1 MRNPLLMTAAICLG
15 LSALQASAA
24 ILAQDEFD
32 YSPVGSPLSGHDGW
46 GIVTNAGGSPDPTI
60 AAGSLSHPDR
70 LPNAGNSAQLTGT
83 GASGSSKLPLSKTVS
98 TGRVYYSMLLNVS
111 DISNLNDTAN
121 GSFFAGFQPH
131 ALVSPA
137 VSSIATGGGNLLI
150 HRDADNV
157 SAYNLGVAASAGGA
171 GNADRVFDTTEF
183 VQDETVFVVV
193 AYQMNPD
200 VNDDQA
206 FLWLNPN
213 PSTFGASSA
222 PTPTLTS
229 NGSLTAA
236 NDHGPVASFFL
247 RNNGVEPD
255 FTLVDDL
262 RVATTWAQVTQ
273 LVPEPAAALMGCIGL
288 AGLTLFKRRRTL

>member
-1 MRNPLLMTAAICLG
+1 MRKLLLVTATVCLG

-24 ILAQDEFD
+24 VIARDEFD

-46 GIVTNAGGSPDPTI
+46 GIVTNMAGSPDPTI
-60 AAGSLSHPDR
+60 ANGSLSHPDR
-70 LPNAGNSAQLTGT
+70 PPNVGNSAQLTGT
-83 GASGSSKLPLSKTVS
+83 GASGSSKLPLSMTVS
-98 TGRVYYSMLLNVS
+98 TGRVYYSMLVNVS
-111 DISNLNDTAN
+111 NITGLTDTGA

-131 ALVSPA
+131 TLVSPA

-150 HRDADNV
+150 HRDADNA

-183 VQDETVFVVV
+183 LQGQTVFVVV

-200 VNDDQA
+200 TNDDQA
-206 FLWLNPN
+206 FLWIN
-213 PSTFGASSA
+213 PSPSTYGSMTP
-222 PTPTLTS
+222 PTPTITS

-236 NDHGPVASFFL
+236 VDHGPVASFFL

-255 FTLVDDL
+255 VTLVDDL
-262 RVATTWAQVTQ
+262 RVATTWAQVTY
-273 LVPEPAAALMGCIGL
+273 LVPEPAAVLMAVVGIV
-288 AGLTLFKRRRTL
+288 GLTFSKRRRR

>member
-1 MRNPLLMTAAICLG
+1 MRKLLLVTAAMCLG

-24 ILAQDEFD
+24 VLARDEFD

-70 LPNAGNSAQLTGT
+70 LANTGNSAQLTGT
-83 GASGSSKLPLSKTVS
+83 GASGSSKLPLLMTRT
-98 TGRVYYSMLLNVS
+98 TGRVYYSMLVNVS
-111 DISNLNDTAN
+111 NISNLIDTAN

-131 ALVSPA
+131 TQVSPA

-150 HRDADNV
+150 HRDVDNV

-171 GNADRVFDTTEF
+171 GNADRVFDTTEL
-183 VQDETVFVVV
+183 VQGQTVFIVV
-193 AYQMNPD
+193 AYQMNAGA
-200 VNDDQA
+200 NDDEA
-206 FLWLNPN
+206 FLWIN
-213 PSTFGASSA
+213 PSPSTYGA
-222 PTPTLTS
+222 PTAPAPTIAS
-229 NGSLTAA
+229 NGANTPA
-236 NDHGPVASFFL
+236 NDHGPVASFYL

-273 LVPEPAAALMGCIGL
+273 LVPEPAAVLMTIIGL
-288 AGLTLFKRRRTL
+288 VGLTFFKRRRP